1 MHTVAGERDLDRHK
15 DSVQLEANAYECAVL
30 LPIVVHMARWR
41 LRVLVYPE
49 TGRRWTARALEHDIA
64 CEGRTI
70 EAAVDSL
77 AKIARAH
84 IAFDHRHN
92 RIPLSAFVAAPQIY
106 WSAFEGGKQLPPT
119 ADLSSPECGT
129 SLQIV
134 AAVVER
140 RPGIVERRPGIYD
153 RVPIGRSA

>member
-1 MHTVAGERDLDRHK
+1 
-15 DSVQLEANAYECAVL
+15 VQNLALLEANAYECDVL

-41 LRVLVYPE
+41 LRVLVFPE

-84 IAFDHRHN
+84 IAYDHRHN
-92 RIPLSAFVAAPQIY
+92 RIPLSAFVAAPQMY
-106 WSAFEGGKQLPPT
+106 WNAFDGGTQLPPT
-119 ADLSSPECGT
+119 ADLDSPESGT

-140 RPGIVERRPGIYD
+140 RPGIYD
-153 RVPIGRSA
+153 RVPVGRTA

>member
-1 MHTVAGERDLDRHK
+1 MR
-15 DSVQLEANAYECAVL
+15 
-30 LPIVVHMARWR
+30 RWR
-41 LRVLVYPE
+41 LRVLIFPQA
-49 TGRRWTARALEHDIA
+49 GRRWIARALEHDIA

-106 WSAFEGGKQLPPT
+106 WNAFTSGTPLPPMIDLDSPGNGT
-119 ADLSSPECGT
+119 A
-129 SLQIV
+129 LQIE
-134 AAVVER
+134 AAVVQQ
-140 RPGIVERRPGIYD
+140 RPGTCGL
-153 RVPIGRSA
+153 VPVGRTA